1 MFMEANKKRKQRGK
15 VTLSQERNKITVDS
29 EGLTL
34 GEALR
39 KCSED
44 VISGVSFCGVKP
56 VA

>member
-1 MFMEANKKRKQRGK
+1 MEANKKRKQRGK